1 MRTPHPRRDCSAAGP
16 GNIAH
21 WLWGVGSVTIT
32 ILTKSEIGGKVY
44 EMATIPLRQRALPAA
59 VMAAGATLLVS
70 GLIGI
75 GGISGADDQVS
86 GATGA
91 GDTVSTTL
99 PDATSSTTEA
109 PPITHET
116 LPPTTVDPNEGTI
129 TGEIPDSGQATT
141 TTSTTTTTEA
151 PSTTTSTTEAP
162 ATSTTTVVGAA
173 HTTGDATVDCTAL
186 DLVLKLVNSG
196 ESTGTYAVTWSV
208 DLPVV
213 LAPVTF
219 EAVVLAGEART
230 FTVPVLPGQSGTVDV
245 RDGDHEIVIGG
256 KRIVVTCEAPTT
268 AAPTVAPTTTVK
280 LSSASTS
287 TGLATTGTASGELAL
302 VGLGLFAAGAATLR
316 YRTRR
321 ADRV

>member
-1 MRTPHPRRDCSAAGP
+1 MG
-16 GNIAH
+16 
-21 WLWGVGSVTIT
+21 L
-32 ILTKSEIGGKVY
+32 
-44 EMATIPLRQRALPAA
+44 
-59 VMAAGATLLVS
+59 VMAENLWRKRIVVTVGGAA
-70 GLIGI
+70 LIGMGVI
-75 GGISGADDQVS
+75 
-86 GATGA
+86 TA
-91 GDTVSTTL
+91 GCGETNK
-99 PDATSSTTEA
+99 EA
-109 PPITHET
+109 P
-116 LPPTTVDPNEGTI
+116 
-129 TGEIPDSGQATT
+129 
-141 TTSTTTTTEA
+141 TTTTEA
-151 PSTTTSTTEAP
+151 PST
-162 ATSTTTVVGAA
+162 TTTVVGAA

-186 DLVLKLVNSG
+186 DLVLKLDNAG

-280 LSSASTS
+280 LSSAFTS